1 MKRLQIVRIGQVIGT
16 GFGIILCLALLT
28 GLLGRIAYDVSVW
41 QRETIKTR
49 STVDRLTLE
58 LELISIRRTDA
69 LRRYL
74 DSGDVT
80 LLASYQTFQLAYA
93 DISSRLEDVIH
104 TSEELNALDA
114 VKQTE
119 ETFSDKE
126 REILHLYQDGFD
138 ESARFLWDTEGV
150 KAQDELLKTIERLRL
165 AQGNTSAAILRQAEK
180 QEGLVVNAVTVFVPL
195 MLIGGLVIGYII
207 TQKITNPLSDL
218 IRHVDRIGTDLTRR
232 VNPAGPKEIA
242 FLGETINGMAQ
253 NLFSSRQSL
262 QEYKDRLEQ
271 ELQLASQIQASF
283 LPTQLPQ
290 SPRLELAVYWQPA
303 REVAGDFYA
312 YIELDDGKRGIAI
325 GDVSGKG
332 APAAMTGTLAE
343 GLLEVYA
350 PFHIRPETLL
360 DTLNKD
366 LATRLAPNHMNVA
379 CCYAILDDHLSQ
391 LTVANAGLIYPYLRR
406 NNHIEELEIG
416 GLPLGS
422 TKDYQYQ
429 SISVNLEPDD
439 LVIFSS
445 DGLVEAMNE
454 KSEMFG
460 FDRLQAELLRL
471 PSGVPADVAIQQ
483 LVQGVMEF
491 TNQRDL
497 QDDLT
502 ILVAR
507 VRA

>member
-1 MKRLQIVRIGQVIGT
+1 MNNFRFVRIGQVIGT

-41 QRETIKTR
+41 QRDTIRTR
-49 STVDRLTLE
+49 SDVDRLTLE
-58 LELISIRRTDA
+58 LELISVRRTDA

-74 DSGDVT
+74 DSSDVT
-80 LLASYQTFQLAYA
+80 LLANYQTFQLAYA
-93 DISSRLEDVIH
+93 DIFSRLVKVI
-104 TSEELNALDA
+104 TTAEELHALDN

-119 ETFSDKE
+119 DTFSGKE
-126 REILHLYQDGFD
+126 SEILRLYQDGFQA
-138 ESARFLWDTEGV
+138 SARFLWETEGV
-150 KAQDELLKTIERLRL
+150 KAQDDLLASIERLRL
-165 AQGNTSAAILRQAEK
+165 AQGNTSAAIIRQARQTED
-180 QEGLVVNAVTVFVPL
+180 LVITAITIFVPI
-195 MLIGGLVIGYII
+195 MLIGGVILGYII
-207 TQKITNPLSDL
+207 TRKITHPISGLVDSVQQIGANLETRAEPSGPL
-218 IRHVDRIGTDLTRR
+218 
-232 VNPAGPKEIA
+232 EIA
-242 FLGETINGMAQ
+242 FLGETINEMAG

-262 QEYKDRLEQ
+262 QAYKDRLEQ
-271 ELQLASQIQASF
+271 ELKLASQIQASF
-283 LPTQLPQ
+283 LPTRLPQ
-290 SPRLELAVYWQPA
+290 SAKLELAVYWQPA

-312 YIELDDGKRGIAI
+312 YIDLDDGKRGIAI

-350 PFHIRPETLL
+350 PFHIKPETLL

-366 LATRLAPNHMNVA
+366 LAARLAPNHMNVA
-379 CCYAILDDHLSQ
+379 CCYAILDDLSSS
-391 LTVANAGLIYPYLRR
+391 LTIANAGLIHPYLRR
-406 NNHIEELEIG
+406 NNHLEELEIG

-422 TKDYQYQ
+422 TDDYNYR

-454 KSEMFG
+454 RSEMFG
-460 FDRLQAELLRL
+460 FDRLHAALLRL
-471 PSGVPADVAIQQ
+471 PSGSNADEAIKQ
-483 LVQGVMEF
+483 LVGMVMEF
-491 TNQRDL
+491 INQTEL
-497 QDDLT
+497 HDDMT